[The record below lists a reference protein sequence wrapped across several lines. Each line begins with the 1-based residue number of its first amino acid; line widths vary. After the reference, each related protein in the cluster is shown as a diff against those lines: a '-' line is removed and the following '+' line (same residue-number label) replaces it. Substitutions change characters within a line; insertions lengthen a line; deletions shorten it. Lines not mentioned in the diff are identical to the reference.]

1 MSRDTIV
8 VAAALASIASVGE
21 LMPPTALAG
30 IFASKVA
37 GLEQYTGVLKKCLPS
52 ALLIIAWSLLFIIF
66 ANPIA
71 SLLP

>member
-1 MSRDTIV
+1 
-8 VAAALASIASVGE
+8 
-21 LMPPTALAG
+21 MPPTALAG